1 MSDTPIG
8 DYALLS
14 DRHSA
19 ALVARDGSVDWL
31 CFPRFDSPSVFARLL
46 DHGAGHWSIRP
57 SVPHEVSRRYLDETV
72 VLETT
77 FRTATGTVIL
87 TDALL
92 TGPGDGGHRLGKGV
106 PHLLVR
112 RLACAEGQVPMEVEY
127 RPRPEY
133 GLIAPILSQ
142 VDGGVTSRGGAEWLV
157 LTTPVRLGI
166 GDATAHGACTLS
178 AGETLHFGLHR
189 STLEEAPARIWPQ
202 EELASRLDSTVAAW
216 RSWSSL
222 HQAYEGPW
230 RDLVRHSGRV
240 LQALSFQPSGAIVA
254 AATTSLPEEAGGGR
268 NWDYRYAWVR
278 DSSLTM
284 EALWVA
290 ACPDEAGDFF
300 AFLTTAAP
308 AMAEDRALQIMFGVG
323 GEHDLS
329 ERVLPHLSGWRGS
342 SPVRVGNGAWN
353 QRQIDVY
360 GELLDAAYRLSEQI
374 GTLDDDVRR
383 FLVACA
389 DAAAEHWTD
398 RDHGIWEVRGEPRHF
413 LYSKVM
419 CWVALDR
426 AIGLAGLLAADD
438 RVASWRST
446 REEIRKTILREGWND
461 RVGAF
466 TQYFGSD
473 ALDAA
478 ALMMPIVGFLPA
490 GDPRVLATVD
500 AIAEH
505 LTDETGLVFRYRT
518 AGGVD
523 GLAGDEGTFLLC
535 TFWLAQALAM
545 SGQVARART
554 IFERAVAYAN
564 DVGLLAEEV
573 DPASGELLGNF
584 PQAFSHI
591 GLINAAWA
599 IDRAERG
606 VPATV
611 APLPC

>member
-8 DYALLS
+8 DHALLS

-19 ALVARDGSVDWL
+19 ALVGRDGSVDWL

-46 DHGAGHWSIRP
+46 DDGAGHWSIRP
-57 SVPHEVSRRYLDETV
+57 SVPHEMSRRYVDGTV

-77 FRTATGTVIL
+77 FHTATGTVVL

-92 TGPGDGGHRLGKGV
+92 TGPHDGGHRLGKGV
-106 PHLLVR
+106 PHVLVR
-112 RLACAEGQVPMEVEY
+112 RLTCTQGRVPMEMEY

-133 GLIAPILSQ
+133 GLITPILSQ

-157 LTTPVRLGI
+157 LTSPVRLGL
-166 GDATAHGACTLS
+166 GDCTARGPCTLS
-178 AGETLHFGLHR
+178 AGETLHFGLQR
-189 STLEEAPARIWPQ
+189 STLTETPARIWPQ
-202 EELASRLDSTVAAW
+202 EELASRLESTVAAW
-216 RSWSSL
+216 RSWSDL
-222 HQAYEGPW
+222 HQTYEGPW

-254 AATTSLPEEAGGGR
+254 AATTSLPEEAGGER

-308 AMAEDRALQIMFGVG
+308 ATPEERSLQIMFGVG

-329 ERVLPHLSGWRGS
+329 ERVLPHLRGWRGS
-342 SPVRVGNGAWN
+342 RPVRVGNGAWN

-360 GELLDAAYRLSEQI
+360 GELLDAAYRLSMQL
-374 GTLDDDVRR
+374 GSLDDDVRR

-389 DAAAEHWTD
+389 DAAAEHWTEPD
-398 RDHGIWEVRGEPRHF
+398 RGIWEVRGEPQHF
-413 LYSKVM
+413 LYSKLM

-426 AIGLAGLLAADD
+426 AICLAGLLAAQD
-438 RVASWRST
+438 RVASWSST
-446 REEIRKTILREGWND
+446 REEIRDAILREGWND

-500 AIAEH
+500 AVADH
-505 LTDETGLVFRYRT
+505 LTDESGLVFRYRT

-523 GLAGDEGTFLLC
+523 GLAGDEGAFLMC

-545 SGQVARART
+545 SGQVSRART
-554 IFERAVAYAN
+554 IFERAAGYAN

-573 DPASGELLGNF
+573 DPAGGELLGNF

-591 GLINAAWA
+591 GLVNAAWA

-606 VPATV
+606 VPV
-611 APLPC
+611 AVEPLPC

>member
-19 ALVARDGSVDWL
+19 ALVGRDGSVDWL

-46 DHGAGHWSIRP
+46 DDGAGHWSIRP
-57 SVPHEVSRRYLDETV
+57 SVPHETARRYVDDTV

-92 TGPGDGGHRLGKGV
+92 TGPNDGGHRLGKGV
-106 PHLLVR
+106 PHLLAR
-112 RLACAEGQVPMEVEY
+112 RITCTQGRVPMEMEY

-133 GLIAPILSQ
+133 GLITPILSR
-142 VDGGVTSRGGAEWLV
+142 VDGGVTARGGAEWLV
-157 LTTPVRLGI
+157 LTSPVRLGL
-166 GDATAHGACTLS
+166 GDCTARGSCTLS
-178 AGETLHFGLHR
+178 AGETLHFGLQR
-189 STLEEAPARIWPQ
+189 STLEETPARIWPQ
-202 EELASRLDSTVAAW
+202 DELAFRLESTVAAW
-216 RSWSSL
+216 RSWSGL

-254 AATTSLPEEAGGGR
+254 AATTSLPEDAGGER

-308 AMAEDRALQIMFGVG
+308 ATPEDRDLQIMFGVG
-323 GEHDLS
+323 GEHDVS
-329 ERVLPHLSGWRGS
+329 ERVLPHLRGWRGS
-342 SPVRVGNGAWN
+342 RPVRVGNGAWN

-360 GELLDAAYRLSEQI
+360 GELLDAAYRLSAQL
-374 GTLDDDVRR
+374 GTLDPDVRR

-398 RDHGIWEVRGEPRHF
+398 PDRGIWEVRGEPRHF
-413 LYSKVM
+413 LHSKVM

-426 AIGLAGLLAADD
+426 AIGLAGLLAAHD
-438 RVASWRST
+438 RVASWTST
-446 REEIRKTILREGWND
+446 REKIRDTILREGWND

-478 ALMMPIVGFLPA
+478 ALMMPIVGFLPPD
-490 GDPRVLATVD
+490 DPRVLATVD
-500 AIAEH
+500 AVAGH
-505 LTDETGLVFRYRT
+505 LTDESGLVFRYRT

-523 GLAGDEGTFLLC
+523 GLAGDEGAFLMC

-545 SGQVARART
+545 SGQVSRART
-554 IFERAVAYAN
+554 IFERAAGYVN

-573 DPASGELLGNF
+573 DPAGGELLGNF

-591 GLINAAWA
+591 GLVNAAWA

-606 VPATV
+606 VPAAV
-611 APLPC
+611 EPLPC